1 MMMASAWTASG
12 TPGEVY
18 QREMVP
24 AIFARWAP
32 DLIELAG
39 LRPGERVLDVACGT
53 GVVTRLA
60 AERVGPT
67 GKVTGLD
74 INKEMLAAARAQWS
88 PPTVEWVEGSALTV
102 PLPDGAV
109 DAVVCQQGL
118 QFFPDRAAAVREM
131 HRVLV
136 PGGRLALAVWRSVAH
151 QPAFHAL
158 AAALAMRIGA
168 ERAALPPFGFGDR
181 DALRAVVVGGGFRE
195 VRIRVEVK
203 TVRFPSAAGFV
214 RTIVTGAPSML
225 GALAEQG
232 DEALDAIAN
241 EVADGVRDWIDDDGL
256 GFPAV
261 SHIVTARR

>member
-1 MMMASAWTASG
+1 MGSGEKVSG

-53 GVVTRLA
+53 GVVTRVA

-74 INKEMLAAARAQWS
+74 INKEMLAAARAQAA
-88 PPTVEWVEGSALTV
+88 PPTVEWVEGSALAI
-102 PLPDGAV
+102 PLPDGSV

-118 QFFPDRAAAVREM
+118 QFFPDRVAAAREM
-131 HRVLV
+131 HRVLA
-136 PGGRLALAVWRSVAH
+136 PGGRLALSVWRSVDH
-151 QPAFHAL
+151 QAAFRALEVAL
-158 AAALAMRIGA
+158 AKRVGV
-168 ERAALPPFGFGDR
+168 ERSALPPFGFGDR
-181 DALRAVVVGGGFRE
+181 DALRAVMSAGGFGD

-203 TVRFPSAAGFV
+203 TTRFPSPQRFV
-214 RTIVTGAPSML
+214 RAIVAGAPSML
-225 GALAEQG
+225 GTLAAQG
-232 DEALDAIAN
+232 EAALDALAD
-241 EVADGVRDWIDDDGL
+241 EVAAGAREWLDDDGFA
-256 GFPAV
+256 FPQV
-261 SHIVTARR
+261 THIATARR

>member
-1 MMMASAWTASG
+1 MMASAWKASG
-12 TPGEVY
+12 PPGEVY

-74 INKEMLAAARAQWS
+74 INTEMLAAARAQAA

-102 PLPDGAV
+102 PLPDGSV

-118 QFFPDRAAAVREM
+118 QFFPDRTAAVREM
-131 HRVLV
+131 HRVLA
-136 PGGRLALAVWRSVAH
+136 PGGRLALSVWRSVAH
-151 QPAFHAL
+151 QAAFHAL
-158 AAALAMRIGA
+158 EAALAKRVGA

-181 DALRAVVVGGGFRE
+181 DALRALVSAGGFRD
-195 VRIRVEVK
+195 VRIRMEVK
-203 TVRFPSAAGFV
+203 TTRFPSPQHFV
-214 RTIVTGAPSML
+214 RAIVAGAPTML
-225 GALAEQG
+225 GALAAQG
-232 DEALDAIAN
+232 EEALEALAN
-241 EVADGVRDWIDDDGL
+241 EVAAGAREWVDDDGFA
-256 GFPAV
+256 FPQV
-261 SHIVTARR
+261 THIVTARR